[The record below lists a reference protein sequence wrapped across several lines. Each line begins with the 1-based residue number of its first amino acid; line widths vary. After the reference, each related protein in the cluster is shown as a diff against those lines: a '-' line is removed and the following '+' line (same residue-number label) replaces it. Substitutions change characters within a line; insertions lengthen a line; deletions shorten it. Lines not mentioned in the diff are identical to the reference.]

1 MYRRLQSGKES
12 ASPRATALCY
22 AALPIDL
29 IGAKRGGCPLTSRS
43 VVIAAT
49 LLVSACSGG
58 SGPTKAVC
66 SSTVLCGFFDIAKT
80 KESTAIFFAGAEASP
95 PYRLCVEEGSIIL
108 QTIEADGNAQSI
120 GGEIR
125 AGNCADASFSG
136 KVYIIGNTA
145 AGKSSGFYYRLPQ
158 N

>member
-1 MYRRLQSGKES
+1 M
-12 ASPRATALCY
+12 
-22 AALPIDL
+22 
-29 IGAKRGGCPLTSRS
+29 TSRS

-58 SGPTKAVC
+58 GGPTKAVC

-120 GGEIR
+120 GGGFSR
-125 AGNCADASFSG
+125 RKLRRRLVSG

>member
-1 MYRRLQSGKES
+1 MCRRLQPGKES
-12 ASPRATALCY
+12 ASPRATALRY
-22 AALPIDL
+22 ATLPIDL
-29 IGAKRGGCPLTSRS
+29 IGTKRGGCPLTSRS
-43 VVIAAT
+43 IVIAAT

-58 SGPTKAVC
+58 GGPTKAVC
-66 SSTVLCGFFDIAKT
+66 NGKVLCGFFDIAKT
-80 KESTAIFFAGAEASP
+80 KESSPIFFSGADASP

-120 GGEIR
+120 GGEIH
-125 AGNCADASFSG
+125 AGDCADASFSG

-145 AGKSSGFYYRLPQ
+145 TGRSIGFYYRVPQ